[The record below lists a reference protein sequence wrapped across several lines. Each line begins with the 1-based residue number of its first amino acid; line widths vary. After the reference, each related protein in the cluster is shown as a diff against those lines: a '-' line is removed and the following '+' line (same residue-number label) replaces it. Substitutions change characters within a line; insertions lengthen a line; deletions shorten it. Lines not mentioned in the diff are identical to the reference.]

1 MNIQLSRRKFITGV
15 GLALAAPAIVQA
27 SSLMP
32 VRAVNLRPVGIIYDI
47 KYDIERRAWIFTGT
61 KKIHGTDWVASNLVS
76 VENLCDDYVCLE
88 VTMSV
93 LKKVVCLEEGWP
105 KYCPQAAVD
114 HSKVIIEQAIAR
126 REEILAS

>member
-88 VTMSV
+88 
-93 LKKVVCLEEGWP
+93 EGWP